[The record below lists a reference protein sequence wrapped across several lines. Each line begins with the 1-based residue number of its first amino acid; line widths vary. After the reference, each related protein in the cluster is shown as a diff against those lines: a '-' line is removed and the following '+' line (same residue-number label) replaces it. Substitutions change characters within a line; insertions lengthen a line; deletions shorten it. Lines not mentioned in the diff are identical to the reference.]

1 MIREIGVKNFKC
13 FEELRLPVRQV
24 NILTGLNGMGK
35 STMIQSLLLLR
46 QSCQADGAMK
56 GLHLDGDYV
65 CLGNGQDVLY
75 EKAREEKLGRH
86 VTLNK

>member
-46 QSCQADGAMK
+46 PVRQM
-56 GLHLDGDYV
+56 V
-65 CLGNGQDVLY
+65 
-75 EKAREEKLGRH
+75 R
-86 VTLNK
+86 